1 MRKSEI
7 TRKTNETDIK
17 LVLNIDGTGKSDIN
31 TKIGFLDHMLELFAK
46 HSRMDLCVVCDGDIQ
61 VDGHHSAEDIGIA
74 LGNAFSKA
82 LGDKRGINRY
92 ADVILPMDE
101 ALVLCAVD
109 ISGRSH
115 LSFTCDFPTEKIGSF
130 DTELVREFFEAFV
143 RSAGV
148 TLHIKKLDGIN
159 SHHIAEC
166 VFKACARTL
175 GEASAINT
183 RFADEIPSTKGV
195 L

>member
-183 RFADEIPSTKGV
+183 RFADEIQSTKGV

>member
-1 MRKSEI
+1 
-7 TRKTNETDIK
+7 
-17 LVLNIDGTGKSDIN
+17 
-31 TKIGFLDHMLELFAK
+31 
-46 HSRMDLCVVCDGDIQ
+46 
-61 VDGHHSAEDIGIA
+61 
-74 LGNAFSKA
+74 
-82 LGDKRGINRY
+82 
-92 ADVILPMDE
+92 MDE

>member
-183 RFADEIPSTKGV
+183 HFADEIPSTKGV

>member
-82 LGDKRGINRY
+82 LG
-92 ADVILPMDE
+92 V
-101 ALVLCAVD
+101 
-109 ISGRSH
+109 
-115 LSFTCDFPTEKIGSF
+115 
-130 DTELVREFFEAFV
+130 
-143 RSAGV
+143 
-148 TLHIKKLDGIN
+148 
-159 SHHIAEC
+159 
-166 VFKACARTL
+166 
-175 GEASAINT
+175 
-183 RFADEIPSTKGV
+183 
-195 L
+195 

>member
-92 ADVILPMDE
+92 ADVLLPMDE

>member
-31 TKIGFLDHMLELFAK
+31 TKLGFLDHMLELFAK
-46 HSRMDLCVVCDGDIQ
+46 HSRMDLCVDCDGDIR

-175 GEASAINT
+175 GEASAINP